1 MPQHKVSKDEY
12 LRILNET
19 LAHHPAYSAGM
30 TFKNILP
37 DGPHSYEI
45 VIPAPAPDRVRVAHM
60 FDAVANDVRRRYV
73 YARPERT
80 GGDEE
85 AETSGSG

>member
-1 MPQHKVSKDEY
+1 M
-12 LRILNET
+12 
-19 LAHHPAYSAGM
+19 A
-30 TFKNILP
+30 FKNILP

-45 VIPAPAPDRVRVAHM
+45 VIPASVPDRVRAAHM
-60 FDAVANDVRRRYV
+60 FDAVAKDMRRRYV
-73 YARPERT
+73 YARSGRT